1 MTASTSVLLNDL
13 LTAPRQIIGED
24 RRMGGGPTRGI
35 ENPRTCETIATISD
49 ANAVD
54 VTDAVAAAETALS
67 DWSRTEV
74 GTRVR
79 LLSALAAQLSAVAP
93 DLATLIELEQ
103 GSPPPLARRLH
114 VDLAIE
120 VVSSIAEL
128 LPSTEFE
135 RVIAN
140 SRVVREPVGVVAAIT
155 PWNLPLYQVAVK
167 LAPLLAAGCTVVLK
181 PSELTPLSALAFAHA
196 ARNAGFPP
204 GVINVVTGAKD
215 VAVALASEK
224 SISMISFTGSTE
236 VGRQIAGRAAAT
248 VKRCTLELG
257 GKSPSIILPNCDDTL
272 LETAVKLTVGNCF
285 LNGGQTCTAL
295 SRLLVPRKHAEAVAE
310 MAAEFAR
317 KYVPGDRLGPLIS
330 APHRDRVLD
339 YIRLGSDQGARL
351 LIGGT
356 ENPQD
361 LPDLDHYVWPTVF
374 AGVDPTT
381 RIAQEEIFGPVLSI
395 ITYDEVDEAIRFANG
410 TIYGL
415 TSAIW
420 GTDPDQAKLVA
431 QHIRAGQ
438 VDINAAAFNTRA
450 PFGGYGQ
457 SGLGRELGVEG
468 ILDCTEIKSIQQ

>member
-1 MTASTSVLLNDL
+1 
-13 LTAPRQIIGED
+13 
-24 RRMGGGPTRGI
+24 
-35 ENPRTCETIATISD
+35 
-49 ANAVD
+49 
-54 VTDAVAAAETALS
+54 
-67 DWSRTEV
+67 
-74 GTRVR
+74 
-79 LLSALAAQLSAVAP
+79 
-93 DLATLIELEQ
+93 
-103 GSPPPLARRLH
+103 
-114 VDLAIE
+114 
-120 VVSSIAEL
+120 
-128 LPSTEFE
+128 
-135 RVIAN
+135 
-140 SRVVREPVGVVAAIT
+140 
-155 PWNLPLYQVAVK
+155 
-167 LAPLLAAGCTVVLK
+167 
-181 PSELTPLSALAFAHA
+181 
-196 ARNAGFPP
+196 
-204 GVINVVTGAKD
+204 
-215 VAVALASEK
+215 
-224 SISMISFTGSTE
+224 
-236 VGRQIAGRAAAT
+236 
-248 VKRCTLELG
+248 
-257 GKSPSIILPNCDDTL
+257 
-272 LETAVKLTVGNCF
+272 
-285 LNGGQTCTAL
+285 
-295 SRLLVPRKHAEAVAE
+295 

-395 ITYDEVDEAIRFANG
+395 ITYDDVDEAIRIANG